1 MEKITKTSIIINEIK
16 IAIERD
22 ENALKYQADEL
33 RELKE
38 KAFAIEQ
45 EIKRSKEVIKLEKEI
60 LAEYE
65 TK

>member
-38 KAFAIEQ
+38 KAFVIEQ